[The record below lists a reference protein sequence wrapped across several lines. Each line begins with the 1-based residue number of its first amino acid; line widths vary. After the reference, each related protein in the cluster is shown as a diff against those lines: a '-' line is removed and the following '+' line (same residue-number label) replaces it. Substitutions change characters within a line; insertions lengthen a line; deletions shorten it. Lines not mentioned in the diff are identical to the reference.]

1 MPDRRVASRR
11 ADTPPH
17 IPFYR
22 FRRRLSGDFHL
33 SLITLFTVLVTLAL
47 LPFVFY
53 RAALGHYAAAVGN
66 AATVGVLLLA
76 FGYSWMTGRT
86 GGARRAIV
94 IFMSLACVLMV
105 VVVGH
110 LPYWTFPTVVANFML
125 VGWRFAMV
133 TSILMLA
140 AVVVGAPFFEQ
151 AADIFSYLAA
161 VVMVGLFS
169 MIFVVN
175 TNFHRDRL
183 SAMVS
188 RDALTGALNRRVLRD
203 DLTDAI
209 ARSMRHEQPV
219 AVALLDL
226 DNFKQVN
233 DTQGHEIGDQVLI
246 DLTHIVDSQSRKSDR
261 FYRLGGEEFVLLLDH
276 TDRNGAEIA
285 LGKLIDSARAEL
297 KTPAGPVTVSIGVAV
312 HRPGETWS
320 EWLARA
326 DQAMYRA
333 KSEGKDRVV
342 FAD

>member
-11 ADTPPH
+11 ADRPAH

-22 FRRRLSGDFHL
+22 LRRRLSGDFHL
-33 SLITLFTVLVTLAL
+33 SLITLFTVLVTLVL

-105 VVVGH
+105 VIVGH

-188 RDALTGALNRRVLRD
+188 RDALTGALNRRLLRD
-203 DLTDAI
+203 DLSDAI
-209 ARSMRHEQPV
+209 RRAERRGHP
-219 AVALLDL
+219 ATLALLDL

-233 DTQGHEIGDQVLI
+233 DRQGHEVGDQVLI
-246 DLTHIVDSQSRKSDR
+246 DLTRIVDSQRRQSDR
-261 FYRLGGEEFVLLLDH
+261 FYRLGGEEFVLLLNH
-276 TDRNGAEIA
+276 TDQKGAATAME
-285 LGKLIDSARAEL
+285 KLIEAVRSEL
-297 KTPAGPVTVSIGVAV
+297 HSPTGPVTVSIGVAA
-312 HRPGETWS
+312 HRSGETWS

-333 KSEGKDRVV
+333 KSEGKDQVV